1 MLLSRSS
8 APLGVAV
15 AALLA
20 VAPAVHA
27 TVAVSPLDGTPDAN
41 PATQISVLG
50 VAPSRIAAVRA
61 VGARSGAHSGK
72 LKDYSGGRGA
82 SFVPA
87 RPFAAGERVAVTVR
101 LRGSAVRALRSSF
114 TVATLA
120 PIPPVLNL
128 PSMQPGKLEHF
139 ATRPDLLA
147 PRITVAQDRSSSSA
161 MTLMTPLPSPVIH
174 PDSKNTVSIAPVG
187 PGGPMIVDPHGK
199 LVWFRPLAAPDVAA
213 NLAVQTY
220 RGRRVLTW
228 WQGPVT
234 VQAFG
239 LGEGIIADESYKTIA
254 RIRAGNGYRMDIH
267 ELRLTGDGDA
277 LVTVYSPVLVGGRPV
292 LDSIIQRIDV
302 ATGLVVW
309 EWHALGHV
317 PLSESYASPAV
328 SAANDVY
335 HINSVQPIDGGR
347 RLLVSARD
355 ASAIW
360 AVDARSGRIAWRL
373 GGRRSTFRMGP
384 GARFWLQHDARMLA
398 GGRVSLFDDEAG
410 PPRKGA
416 SRGLVLQLDMKHKTA
431 KVVASVTR
439 AEDTSAQSEGSVQEL
454 GSGNLFVGFG
464 AAGPFSEFTP
474 GGRRVFDA
482 SLPDGDGS
490 YRTLRAAWHA
500 RPTTRPDVEA
510 HHDATTGAVQVTAS
524 WNGATEVAGWQVLA
538 DGGTA
543 PVAAATRTGFETG
556 LVLTGDADRVVV
568 RALDRQ
574 GRVLGSSASVPVA
587 AR

>member
-1 MLLSRSS
+1 MPLSRS

-20 VAPAVHA
+20 AAPAAHA
-27 TVAVSPLDGTPDAN
+27 AVAVSPLNGTPDAN
-41 PATQISVLG
+41 PATQISVFG
-50 VAPSRIAAVRA
+50 VAPSRIVSVRA
-61 VGARSGAHSGK
+61 VGARSGAHAGK
-72 LKDYSGGRGA
+72 LKDYSGRRGA

-87 RPFAAGERVAVTVR
+87 RPFATGERVAVTVR
-101 LRGSAVRALRSSF
+101 LRGVARAVVRSSF
-114 TVATLA
+114 TVATPA

-128 PSMQPGKLEHF
+128 PSTQPGKLEHF

-147 PRITVAQDRSSSSA
+147 PKITVAQDRSSSSA
-161 MTLMTPLPSPVIH
+161 LTFMTPLPSPVIH
-174 PDSKNTVSIAPVG
+174 PGSKNTVSITPVG
-187 PGGPMIVDPHGK
+187 PGGPMIADAHGT

-239 LGEGIIADESYKTIA
+239 LGEGVIADASYRTIA
-254 RIRAGNGYRMDIH
+254 RIRTGNGYRMDIH

-309 EWHALGHV
+309 EWHGLGHI

-335 HINSVQPIDGGR
+335 HINSVQPIDDGR

-373 GGRRSTFRMGP
+373 GGRRSTFAMGP
-384 GARFWLQHDARMLA
+384 GARFWLQHDARMLP
-398 GGRVSLFDDEAG
+398 GDRVSLFDDEAG

-416 SRGLVLQLDMKHKTA
+416 SRGLVLQLDIKHKIA

-439 AEDTSAQSEGSVQEL
+439 AQDTSAQSEGSVQEL

-464 AAGPFSEFTP
+464 SAGPFSEFTP
-474 GGRRVFDA
+474 SGRRVFDA

-490 YRTLRAAWHA
+490 YRTIRAAWHA
-500 RPTTRPDVEA
+500 RPTTRPDVA
-510 HHDATTGAVQVTAS
+510 ARRDPATGVVRVTAS
-524 WNGATEVAGWQVLA
+524 WNGATEVARWQVLT
-538 DGGTA
+538 DGATA
-543 PVAAATRTGFETG
+543 PAATAARAGFETT
-556 LVLTGDADRVVV
+556 LTLPGGASSVVV
-568 RALDRQ
+568 RALDGQ
-574 GRVLGSSASVPVA
+574 GKVLGSSAAVPVA
-587 AR
+587 MR

>member
-1 MLLSRSS
+1 MPLSRS

-20 VAPAVHA
+20 AAPAAHA
-27 TVAVSPLDGTPDAN
+27 TVAVSPLPGTPDVN
-41 PATQISVLG
+41 PATQISVFG
-50 VAPSRIAAVRA
+50 VAPSRIVSVRA
-61 VGARSGAHSGK
+61 VGARSGAHTGT

-82 SFVPA
+82 SLIPA
-87 RPFAAGERVAVTVR
+87 RPFAVGERVAVTVK
-101 LRGSAVRALRSSF
+101 LRGGARALRSSF

-128 PSMQPGKLEHF
+128 PSTQPDKLEHF

-147 PRITVAQDRSSSSA
+147 PKITVAQDRSRSSA
-161 MTLMTPLPSPVIH
+161 LTLMTPLPSPVIR
-174 PDSKNTVSIAPVG
+174 PGSKNTVSIAPVG
-187 PGGPMIVDPHGK
+187 PGGPMITDAHGK

-213 NLAVQTY
+213 NLAVQGY

-239 LGEGIIADESYKTIA
+239 LGEGVIADSSYRTIA
-254 RIRAGNGYRMDIH
+254 RIRTGNGYRMDIH

-309 EWHALGHV
+309 EWHGLGHV

-373 GGRRSTFRMGP
+373 GGRRSTFSMGP
-384 GARFWLQHDARMLA
+384 GARFWLQHDARMLP
-398 GGRVSLFDDEAG
+398 GDRVSLFDDEAG

-431 KVVASVTR
+431 KVAASVTR

-474 GGRRVFDA
+474 SGKRVFDA
-482 SLPDGDGS
+482 SLPAGDGS
-490 YRTLRAAWHA
+490 YRTIRAAWHA
-500 RPTTRPDVEA
+500 RPTTRPDVA
-510 HHDATTGAVQVTAS
+510 ARRDATGVVRVTAS
-524 WNGATEVAGWQVLA
+524 WNGATEVARWQVLT
-538 DGGTA
+538 DGRTA
-543 PVAAATRTGFETG
+543 PAATAARAGFETT
-556 LVLTGDADRVVV
+556 LTLPGGAGNVVV
-568 RALDRQ
+568 RALDAQ
-574 GRVLGSSASVPVA
+574 GKVLGSSAAVPVA
-587 AR
+587 AS